1 MTHITRRQFLWSA
14 FKAAFGFTAGLLIQ
28 AINRA
33 QPARKVPVVVPV
45 QDTYARAVL
54 ATGPVVYPRRWAH
67 LEDLQVVMPLR
78 VAREE

>member
-1 MTHITRRQFLWSA
+1 MTITRRDFIKQALTTAVA
-14 FKAAFGFTAGLLIQ
+14 FAAGLF
-28 AINRA
+28 ATAKPA

-67 LEDLQVVMPLR
+67 LEDLQVVMPQR

>member
-1 MTHITRRQFLWSA
+1 MTTTRRDFIKQALTTALA
-14 FKAAFGFTAGLLIQ
+14 FAAGLF
-28 AINRA
+28 INAVKPEREV
-33 QPARKVPVVVPV
+33 RKVPVVKPLK
-45 QDTYARAVL
+45 DAYAQAVL